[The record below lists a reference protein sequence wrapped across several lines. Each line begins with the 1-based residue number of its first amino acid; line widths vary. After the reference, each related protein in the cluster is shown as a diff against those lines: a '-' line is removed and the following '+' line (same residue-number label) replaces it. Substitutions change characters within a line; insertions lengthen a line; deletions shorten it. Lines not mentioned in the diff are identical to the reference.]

1 MVPLAALPRPVPAPS
16 DSSPDSRAD
25 DRPPGFA
32 SPAAAAAAAGGSGPN
47 KSMKTND
54 IKIVRYDDDQDS
66 DFDDERV

>member
-32 SPAAAAAAAGGSGPN
+32 SPAAAAAAAVGGSGPN

-54 IKIVRYDDDQDS
+54 IKIVRYDNDDS